1 MQITIL
7 LDTKSQTDLAES
19 REFLDQLI
27 ARGVGGG
34 LSRAEAEKGSPGPSY
49 IPDPA
54 QQAVDDLWNR
64 VGDTGR
70 ELVITAAAIDGRFA
84 LTDVAEVLNEDLSK
98 IVSRFANLG
107 RSLKRTKERVPGA
120 PPFFEEEEKTAAGWT
135 FSMPQSIRD
144 AVRQKAHE
152 KPNGPGSTPA

>member
-1 MQITIL
+1 MQITIQ

-27 ARGVGGG
+27 ARGDGGG
-34 LSRAEAEKGSPGPSY
+34 PSRVEVDKGSQDP

-64 VGDTGR
+64 VGDSGR
-70 ELVITAAAIDGRFA
+70 ELVITMAAIDGRFSM
-84 LTDVAEVLNEDLSK
+84 TDVAGMLNEDLSK

-107 RSLKRTKERVPGA
+107 RSLKRTQERFPGTW
-120 PPFFEEEEKTAAGWT
+120 FVEEEKTAAGWT
-135 FSMPQSIRD
+135 FLMSPPIRD
-144 AVRQKAHE
+144 AVRQKAHVAE
-152 KPNGPGSTPA
+152 